1 MWDIML
7 LMLKIQNRIKQK
19 YWSHGAYSVDV
30 ERKSHQKL
38 KFKAISTIVEENTRC
53 NSKKGEIVD
62 CV

>member
-7 LMLKIQNRIKQK
+7 LTLKIQNRIKQTH
-19 YWSHGAYSVDV
+19 WSSGAYSVDV

-38 KFKAISTIVEENTRC
+38 KFKAVSTIVEENMRC
-53 NSKKGEIVD
+53 ISKKGENVD